1 MLNPMLKFIRR
12 VCSNLVIRLGFLI
25 CLIMAIFGYS
35 GGHFVFVKA
44 YENRANIFPSSFL
57 MQQEDEDLRWEE
69 TGNAFFQDLSR
80 DASLIY
86 FNKINSAFILSQASE
101 DRVASSGLI
110 LEELDIFDKN
120 YPEDE
125 VMEIVPQQESE
136 QINQESGNH
145 EEENIISTEIK
156 ENTNDNTEEQS
167 NDNTEE
173 QSNDNTQEQISF
185 WSGVKKLTSFY
196 FKDIFDLG
204 SVMASTSEE
213 VIDKQDTENEG
224 GKNTGL
230 TETAETQ
237 GIAPLGEEQNNRN
250 LDNRRDIGQ
259 SLIFRDF
266 SVPFE
271 EIDSEVGRIN
281 LRLSLAAKTDTA
293 SDYLD
298 IQYNEGNK
306 WKKLSNIK
314 LESEI
319 SNNLNGDYFQIPL
332 PEHITWKTIEDLQ
345 IKITYISENDKY
357 QREAEIY
364 LDALWLEVEYGG
376 LAEGEKEEIL
386 QEEEN
391 EYLNKEDYIIDCKT
405 DCIAD
410 CDETIK
416 EESVLSEENKN
427 QEDDN
432 KKTKEC
438 VESCMDD
445 CEAVGAEDGEQEPLY
460 DFEIISGK
468 KDFRI
473 EESPEFDFQYKR
485 HYGIVGKILSTVK
498 GVFVDEYKDIEI
510 NALVRGL

>member
-156 ENTNDNTEEQS
+156 ENTNDNTDEQNNQDGLIIEEDSQ
-167 NDNTEE
+167 NNN
-173 QSNDNTQEQISF
+173 QNTQTDAQEEISF

-306 WKKLSNIK
+306 W
-314 LESEI
+314 
-319 SNNLNGDYFQIPL
+319 
-332 PEHITWKTIEDLQ
+332 T
-345 IKITYISENDKY
+345 
-357 QREAEIY
+357 
-364 LDALWLEVEYGG
+364 
-376 LAEGEKEEIL
+376 
-386 QEEEN
+386 
-391 EYLNKEDYIIDCKT
+391 
-405 DCIAD
+405 
-410 CDETIK
+410 
-416 EESVLSEENKN
+416 
-427 QEDDN
+427 
-432 KKTKEC
+432 
-438 VESCMDD
+438 
-445 CEAVGAEDGEQEPLY
+445 
-460 DFEIISGK
+460 
-468 KDFRI
+468 
-473 EESPEFDFQYKR
+473 
-485 HYGIVGKILSTVK
+485 
-498 GVFVDEYKDIEI
+498 
-510 NALVRGL
+510 

>member
-173 QSNDNTQEQISF
+173 QSINEVKENREGGEISGEGVEEVVEEVIDNDLIENNKENTQTDAQEEISF

-237 GIAPLGEEQNNRN
+237 G
-250 LDNRRDIGQ
+250 
-259 SLIFRDF
+259 
-266 SVPFE
+266 
-271 EIDSEVGRIN
+271 
-281 LRLSLAAKTDTA
+281 
-293 SDYLD
+293 
-298 IQYNEGNK
+298 
-306 WKKLSNIK
+306 
-314 LESEI
+314 
-319 SNNLNGDYFQIPL
+319 
-332 PEHITWKTIEDLQ
+332 
-345 IKITYISENDKY
+345 
-357 QREAEIY
+357 
-364 LDALWLEVEYGG
+364 
-376 LAEGEKEEIL
+376 
-386 QEEEN
+386 
-391 EYLNKEDYIIDCKT
+391 
-405 DCIAD
+405 
-410 CDETIK
+410 
-416 EESVLSEENKN
+416 
-427 QEDDN
+427 
-432 KKTKEC
+432 
-438 VESCMDD
+438 
-445 CEAVGAEDGEQEPLY
+445 
-460 DFEIISGK
+460 
-468 KDFRI
+468 
-473 EESPEFDFQYKR
+473 
-485 HYGIVGKILSTVK
+485 
-498 GVFVDEYKDIEI
+498 
-510 NALVRGL
+510 

>member
-167 NDNTEE
+167 NNNKEIENVPIEILETQDSAPLYNEQNSENNEQNNQDGLIIEE
-173 QSNDNTQEQISF
+173 DSQNNNQNTQTDAQEEISF

-230 TETAETQ
+230 TETEETK

-306 WKKLSNIK
+306 W
-314 LESEI
+314 
-319 SNNLNGDYFQIPL
+319 
-332 PEHITWKTIEDLQ
+332 T
-345 IKITYISENDKY
+345 
-357 QREAEIY
+357 
-364 LDALWLEVEYGG
+364 
-376 LAEGEKEEIL
+376 
-386 QEEEN
+386 
-391 EYLNKEDYIIDCKT
+391 
-405 DCIAD
+405 
-410 CDETIK
+410 
-416 EESVLSEENKN
+416 
-427 QEDDN
+427 
-432 KKTKEC
+432 
-438 VESCMDD
+438 
-445 CEAVGAEDGEQEPLY
+445 
-460 DFEIISGK
+460 
-468 KDFRI
+468 
-473 EESPEFDFQYKR
+473 
-485 HYGIVGKILSTVK
+485 
-498 GVFVDEYKDIEI
+498 
-510 NALVRGL
+510 